1 MATNARPPKKRP
13 DSPVE
18 GAVKFTVYLDRDT
31 HQALRIASI
40 EDRVTSTRLVE
51 GLVRAYLASRKKKG
65 GRS

>member
-1 MATNARPPKKRP
+1 M
-13 DSPVE
+13 
-18 GAVKFTVYLDRDT
+18 KFTVYLDRDT

-51 GLVRAYLASRKKKG
+51 GLVRAYLAGRKKKG